1 MAPEITSMAR
11 PTGLRLAGTACVALG
26 AVGAGVGAT
35 REWAAIGFTADVEH
49 AADVSVHGI
58 DVWEGKVVL
67 FAAVSSLLVL
77 LAMRISG
84 SRSTRRGLAIALIV
98 LGALCVALPVADA
111 VRAKDRFGGVE
122 GDDRLTRTLSVRLG
136 LPEEVVRERL
146 ADLLHQER
154 HIEISG
160 VTWVAGGGLLVELR
174 AEISPGGLW
183 IAGGGGV
190 LLVAGGML
198 GLAWVRRERPPDGR
212 AR

>member
-1 MAPEITSMAR
+1 MASEITSTAR

-26 AVGAGVGAT
+26 AIAAGVGAT

-67 FAAVSSLLVL
+67 FAAVASLLVM

-84 SRSTRRGLAIALIV
+84 SRRTRRGLAIALIV
-98 LGALCVALPVADA
+98 LGALCVWLPVADA

-122 GDDRLTRTLSVRLG
+122 GDDRLTRTLSVQLG

-146 ADLLHQER
+146 SELLDEDLR
-154 HIEISG
+154 VEIS
-160 VTWVAGGGLLVELR
+160 
-174 AEISPGGLW
+174 SGLW
-183 IAGGGGV
+183 ITAAGGV
-190 LLVAGGML
+190 LLVAGGLL
-198 GLAWVRRERPPDGR
+198 GLAWVRLERPHDWAVG
-212 AR
+212 

>member
-1 MAPEITSMAR
+1 MASEIASTAR

-26 AVGAGVGAT
+26 AIAAGVGAT

-67 FAAVSSLLVL
+67 FAAVAALLVM

-122 GDDRLTRTLSVRLG
+122 GDDRLTRTLSVQLG
-136 LPEEVVRERL
+136 LPQEVVRERL
-146 ADLLHQER
+146 
-154 HIEISG
+154 S
-160 VTWVAGGGLLVELR
+160 GLLDEDLR
-174 AEISPGGLW
+174 VEISPGLW
-183 IAGGGGV
+183 ITAAGGV
-190 LLVAGGML
+190 LLVAGGLL
-198 GLAWVRRERPPDGR
+198 GLAWVRLERPHDR
-212 AR
+212 AVG